1 VSKNR
6 LVKIAASAL
15 GLGHMPIAPGTW
27 GSAGAVAVFVAVRL
41 LMRTLPRSQ
50 AVLGGL
56 FVLVVILG
64 FAVCPAAQRVYAS
77 EDPGP
82 FVLDEVAGQWL
93 TCLAFWA
100 WGGPWA
106 SALGAFL
113 GFRLFDIW
121 KPAPVCTAER
131 LPGAWGPMVDDL
143 LAGLYAAGVLW
154 IMHALGVR
162 PNW

>member
-1 VSKNR
+1 VSRNR
-6 LVKIAASAL
+6 LVKIAASAF
-15 GLGHMPIAPGTW
+15 GLGHMPVAPGTW
-27 GSAGAVAVFVAVRL
+27 GSLGAVLLFVAVRL
-41 LMRTLPRSQ
+41 LLRPLSRSQ
-50 AVLGGL
+50 TVLAAL
-56 FVLVVILG
+56 LALVVIVG
-64 FAVCPAAQRVYAS
+64 FAVCPQAQRVYAS

-93 TCLAFWA
+93 TCLAFWT
-100 WGGPWA
+100 WGPWA

-121 KPAPVCTAER
+121 KPTPVCTAER

-143 LAGLYAAGVLW
+143 VAGLYAVGVLW
-154 IMHALGVR
+154 IMHAVGVR